1 MDLSLITRLLAILG
15 LVLLLVAGLLYL
27 FDRLDLTIGNL
38 PGDIKIE
45 KGNFTCVIPILSSL
59 VISLVLTVLIN
70 LVLYFL
76 NK

>member
-15 LVLLLVAGLLYL
+15 LVLLLVAGLLYV

-38 PGDIKIE
+38 SGDIKIE
-45 KGNFTCVIPILSSL
+45 KGNYTCVIPILSSL
-59 VISLVLTVLIN
+59 IISIILTVFIN
-70 LVLYFL
+70 IVLYFL